1 MLKKIFL
8 STFLLFLVSQLGAQ
22 VTFQTKVSK
31 NRMGINERLK
41 VSFEM
46 NKNGDNFTPPKFEGF
61 RVVGGPN
68 QSTSNTWINGK
79 RSFSRT
85 YTYFLNPTRKG
96 TLKIG
101 QATIKIDGEIYKTP
115 PVQVEVTDAVKT
127 PNQGGNADY
136 IADQNVHLVAEIS
149 NGRPYLNEAFT
160 IVYKLYYTSQIGI
173 SNVNEVE
180 SPSYADFW
188 SHLIPIQKLEMK
200 QGVYKGETYNY
211 VTWRKAVLYPQK
223 TGELV
228 IEPLTLNIN
237 VQVPSSRR
245 DIFGQR
251 INRQVP
257 KVITAGKRIIKVK
270 PLPEK
275 NKPIGFTGAVGSFDL
290 SYSLNKKVLKAS
302 ESFQAT
308 LKVSGRGNLKLFGLP
323 KITVPATLE
332 VYEPEHTES
341 IKTNLLGMQGSIQD
355 TYTIV
360 PEFQGNYPIP
370 GVSFSYFDPN
380 KESYVTLSSKEYMV
394 NVNEGPLAGKSPKGQ
409 IVSNLLKPNL
419 NDKQFNFIALETDLQ
434 PIIKSQSF
442 FGKRNFYLMI
452 FGPFVFLLLF
462 TIWFKTKSTRKID
475 PETERQ
481 KTANR
486 LVKKYLS
493 SAKKALRKKEA
504 FYESLERALHN
515 YLKAKLRIV
524 TSEFSKDRIT
534 SLLEGKKVE
543 INLIKEFVALLSD
556 CEAARYAPTTSVR
569 MQEDFDRASKLISR
583 MDKQL

>member
-46 NKNGDNFTPPKFEGF
+46 NKNGDNFRPPKFEGF

-101 QATIKIDGEIYKTP
+101 QATIKIDGEIYKTSP
-115 PVQVEVTDAVKT
+115 AQVEVTDAVKT

-136 IADQNVHLVAEIS
+136 IADQNVHLVAEVS

-160 IVYKLYYTSQIGI
+160 VVYKLYYTSQIGI

-180 SPSYADFW
+180 SPSFADFW

-200 QGVYKGETYNY
+200 QGVFKGETYNY

-237 VQVPSSRR
+237 VQVPSNRR

-380 KESYVTLSSKEYMV
+380 KQSYVTLSSKEYMV
-394 NVNEGPLAGKSPKGQ
+394 NVNEGPLAGKSPKGE

-452 FGPFVFLLLF
+452 FVPFVFLFLF
-462 TIWFKTKSTRKID
+462 TIWFKTQSTRKID
-475 PETERQ
+475 PVTERQ

-486 LVKKYLS
+486 LAKKYLS

-504 FYESLERALHN
+504 FYEALERALHN

-524 TSEFSKDRIT
+524 TADFSKDRII
-534 SLLEGKKVE
+534 SLLKDKKVE

-569 MQEDFDRASKLISR
+569 MQEDFDRASKLISK

>member
-46 NKNGDNFTPPKFEGF
+46 NKNGDNFRPPKFEGF

-101 QATIKIDGEIYKTP
+101 QATIKIDGEIYKTSP
-115 PVQVEVTDAVKT
+115 AQVEVTDAVKT

-136 IADQNVHLVAEIS
+136 IADQNVHLVAEVS

-160 IVYKLYYTSQIGI
+160 VVYKLYYTSQIGI

-237 VQVPSSRR
+237 VQVPSNRR

-380 KESYVTLSSKEYMV
+380 KQSYVTLSSKEYMV
-394 NVNEGPLAGKSPKGQ
+394 NVNEGPLAGKSPKGE

-452 FGPFVFLLLF
+452 FVPFVSLFLF
-462 TIWFKTKSTRKID
+462 TIWFKTRSTRKID
-475 PETERQ
+475 PVTERQ

-486 LVKKYLS
+486 LAKKYLS

-504 FYESLERALHN
+504 FYEALERALHN

-524 TSEFSKDRIT
+524 TADFSKDRII
-534 SLLEGKKVE
+534 SLLKDKKVE

-569 MQEDFDRASKLISR
+569 MQEDFDCASKLISK

>member
-534 SLLEGKKVE
+534 SLLKGKKVE

>member
-46 NKNGDNFTPPKFEGF
+46 NKNGDNFRPPKFEGF

-101 QATIKIDGEIYKTP
+101 QATIKIDGEIYKTSP
-115 PVQVEVTDAVKT
+115 AQVEVTDAVKT

-136 IADQNVHLVAEIS
+136 IADQNVHLVAEVS

-160 IVYKLYYTSQIGI
+160 VVYKLYYTSQIGI

-180 SPSYADFW
+180 SPSFADFW

-200 QGVYKGETYNY
+200 QGVFKGETYNY

-237 VQVPSSRR
+237 VQVPSNRR

-380 KESYVTLSSKEYMV
+380 KQSYVTLSSKEYMV
-394 NVNEGPLAGKSPKGQ
+394 NVNEGPLAGKSPKGE

-452 FGPFVFLLLF
+452 FVPFVFLFLF
-462 TIWFKTKSTRKID
+462 TIWFKTESTRKID
-475 PETERQ
+475 PVTERQ

-486 LVKKYLS
+486 LAKKYLS

-504 FYESLERALHN
+504 FYEALERALHN

-524 TSEFSKDRIT
+524 TADFSKDRII
-534 SLLEGKKVE
+534 SLLKDKKVE

-569 MQEDFDRASKLISR
+569 MQEDFDRASKLISK

>member
-332 VYEPEHTES
+332 IYEPEHTES

-394 NVNEGPLAGKSPKGQ
+394 NVNEGPLAGKSPKVQ

-475 PETERQ
+475 PQTERQ

-534 SLLEGKKVE
+534 SLLKGKKVE

>member
-96 TLKIG
+96 TLKIR
-101 QATIKIDGEIYKTP
+101 QATIKIDGEIYKTS

-160 IVYKLYYTSQIGI
+160 VVYKLYYTSQIGI

-237 VQVPSSRR
+237 VQVPSNRR

-257 KVITAGKRIIKVK
+257 KVITAGKRTIKVK

-275 NKPIGFTGAVGSFDL
+275 NKPIGFAGAVGSFDL

-332 VYEPEHTES
+332 VYEPEHTEI

-452 FGPFVFLLLF
+452 FGPFVFLFLF
-462 TIWFKTKSTRKID
+462 TVWFKTKSTRKID

-534 SLLEGKKVE
+534 SLLKGKKVE

>member
-96 TLKIG
+96 TLKIR
-101 QATIKIDGEIYKTP
+101 QATIKIDGEIYKTS

-160 IVYKLYYTSQIGI
+160 VVYKLYYTSQIGI

-237 VQVPSSRR
+237 VQVPSNRR

-257 KVITAGKRIIKVK
+257 KVITAGKRTIKVK

-332 VYEPEHTES
+332 VYEPEHAES
-341 IKTNLLGMQGSIQD
+341 IKTNLLGMQGNIQD

-442 FGKRNFYLMI
+442 FGKRNFYLML

-534 SLLEGKKVE
+534 SLLKGKKVE

>member
-481 KTANR
+481 KIANR

>member
-8 STFLLFLVSQLGAQ
+8 STFLLLLVSQLGAQ

-308 LKVSGRGNLKLFGLP
+308 LKISGRGNLKLFGLP

-534 SLLEGKKVE
+534 SLLKGKKVE

>member
-8 STFLLFLVSQLGAQ
+8 ATFLLLLVSKLGAQ

-31 NRMGINERLK
+31 NRLGINERLK

-79 RSFSRT
+79 RSFSRS

-96 TLKIG
+96 ALKIG
-101 QATIKIDGEIYKTP
+101 QATINIDGSIYKTS
-115 PVQVEVTDAVKT
+115 PVEVEVTEAVKT

-136 IADQNVHLVAEIS
+136 IADQNVHLVAEVS
-149 NGRPYLNEAFT
+149 NSNPYLNEAFT
-160 IVYKLYYTSQIGI
+160 VVYKLYYTSQIGI

-237 VQVPSSRR
+237 VQVPSNRR
-245 DIFGQR
+245 DIFGNR

-257 KVITAGKRIIKVK
+257 KVITAGKRTIKVK

-275 NKPIGFTGAVGSFDL
+275 NKPKGFTGAVGSFDL
-290 SYSLNKKVLKAS
+290 NYSLNKDVLKAS

-308 LKVSGRGNLKLFGLP
+308 VKVSGRGNLKLFSLP
-323 KITVPATLE
+323 KISVPATLE

-360 PEFQGNYPIP
+360 PEYQGNYPIP
-370 GVSFSYFDPN
+370 VVSFSYFDPN
-380 KESYVTLSSKEYMV
+380 KESYVTLSSKEYME
-394 NVNEGPLAGKSPKGQ
+394 NVNEGPLANKSSSGQ
-409 IVSNLLKPNL
+409 TVSNLLKPNR
-419 NDKQFNFIALETDLQ
+419 NDKQFNFIALETELK
-434 PIIKSQSF
+434 PISNTESF
-442 FGKRNFYLMI
+442 FGKRNVYLLI
-452 FGPFVFLLLF
+452 LGPYILLLLF
-462 TIWFKTKSTRKID
+462 AIWFKVQSTRRID
-475 PETERQ
+475 PVTERQ

-486 LVKKYLS
+486 LAKKYLS
-493 SAKKALRKKEA
+493 SARKALKKKEA
-504 FYESLERALHN
+504 FYEALERALHN
-515 YLKAKLRIV
+515 YLKAKLHIE
-524 TSEFSKDRIT
+524 TAEFSKDRIS
-534 SLLEGKKVE
+534 SLLEDKKVE
-543 INLIKEFVALLSD
+543 ANVIKEFVALLSD
-556 CEAARYAPTTSVR
+556 CEAARYAPTTSVG
-569 MQEDFDRASKLISR
+569 MQEDLDRASKLISKIDR
-583 MDKQL
+583 QL

>member
-8 STFLLFLVSQLGAQ
+8 ATFLLFLVPKLGAQ

-31 NRMGINERLK
+31 NRLGINERLK

-79 RSFSRT
+79 RSFSRS

-96 TLKIG
+96 ALKIG
-101 QATIKIDGEIYKTP
+101 QATINIDGSIYKTS
-115 PVQVEVTDAVKT
+115 PVEVEVTEAVKT

-136 IADQNVHLVAEIS
+136 IADQNVHLVAEVS
-149 NGRPYLNEAFT
+149 NSNPYLNEAFT
-160 IVYKLYYTSQIGI
+160 VVYKLYYTSQIGI

-237 VQVPSSRR
+237 VQVPSNRR
-245 DIFGQR
+245 DIFGNR

-257 KVITAGKRIIKVK
+257 KVITAGKRTIKVK

-275 NKPIGFTGAVGSFDL
+275 NKPKGFTGAVGSFDL
-290 SYSLNKKVLKAS
+290 NYSLNKDVLKAS

-308 LKVSGRGNLKLFGLP
+308 VKVSGRGNLKLFSLP
-323 KITVPATLE
+323 KISVPATLE

-360 PEFQGNYPIP
+360 PEYQGNYPIP
-370 GVSFSYFDPN
+370 VVSFSYFDPN

-394 NVNEGPLAGKSPKGQ
+394 NVNEGPLANKSSSGQ
-409 IVSNLLKPNL
+409 TVSNLLKPNL
-419 NDKQFNFIALETDLQ
+419 NDKQFNFIALETELK
-434 PIIKSQSF
+434 PISNTESF
-442 FGKRNFYLMI
+442 FGKRNFYLLI
-452 FGPFVFLLLF
+452 LGPFILLLLF
-462 TIWFKTKSTRKID
+462 AIWFKVQSTRRID
-475 PETERQ
+475 PVTERQ

-486 LVKKYLS
+486 LAKKYLS
-493 SAKKALRKKEA
+493 SARKALKKKEA
-504 FYESLERALHN
+504 FYEALERALHN
-515 YLKAKLRIV
+515 YLKAKLHIE
-524 TSEFSKDRIT
+524 TAEFSKDRIS
-534 SLLEGKKVE
+534 SLLEDKKVE
-543 INLIKEFVALLSD
+543 ANVIKEFVALLSD
-556 CEAARYAPTTSVR
+556 CEAARYAPTTSVG
-569 MQEDFDRASKLISR
+569 MQEDLDHASKLISKI
-583 MDKQL
+583 DKQL

>member
-46 NKNGDNFTPPKFEGF
+46 NKNGDNFRPPKFEGF

-101 QATIKIDGEIYKTP
+101 QATIKIDGEIYKTSP
-115 PVQVEVTDAVKT
+115 AQVEVTDAVKT

-136 IADQNVHLVAEIS
+136 IADQNVHLVAEVS

-160 IVYKLYYTSQIGI
+160 VVYKLYYTSQIGI

-180 SPSYADFW
+180 SPSFADFW

-200 QGVYKGETYNY
+200 QGVFKGETYNY

-237 VQVPSSRR
+237 VQVPSNRR

-380 KESYVTLSSKEYMV
+380 KQSYVTLSSKEYMV
-394 NVNEGPLAGKSPKGQ
+394 NVNEGPLAGKSPKGE

-452 FGPFVFLLLF
+452 FVPFVFLFLF
-462 TIWFKTKSTRKID
+462 TIWFKTQSTRKID
-475 PETERQ
+475 PVTERQ

-486 LVKKYLS
+486 LAKKYLS

-504 FYESLERALHN
+504 FYEALERALHN
-515 YLKAKLRIV
+515 YLKAKLRIL
-524 TSEFSKDRIT
+524 TADFSKDRII
-534 SLLEGKKVE
+534 SLLKDKKVE

-569 MQEDFDRASKLISR
+569 MQEDFDRASKLISK

>member
-8 STFLLFLVSQLGAQ
+8 AIFLLFLASKLGAQ

-31 NRMGINERLK
+31 NRLGINERLK

-79 RSFSRT
+79 RSFSRS

-96 TLKIG
+96 ALKIG
-101 QATIKIDGEIYKTP
+101 QATINIDGSIYKTS
-115 PVQVEVTDAVKT
+115 PVEVEVTEAVKT

-136 IADQNVHLVAEIS
+136 IADQNVHLVAEVS
-149 NGRPYLNEAFT
+149 NSNPYLNEAFT
-160 IVYKLYYTSQIGI
+160 VVYKLYYTSQIGI

-237 VQVPSSRR
+237 VQVPSNRR
-245 DIFGQR
+245 DIFGNR

-257 KVITAGKRIIKVK
+257 KVITAGKRTIKVK

-275 NKPIGFTGAVGSFDL
+275 NKPKGFTGAVGSFDL
-290 SYSLNKKVLKAS
+290 NYNLNKDVLKAS

-308 LKVSGRGNLKLFGLP
+308 VKVSGRGNLKLFSLP
-323 KITVPATLE
+323 KISVPATLE

-360 PEFQGNYPIP
+360 PEYQGNYPIP
-370 GVSFSYFDPN
+370 VVSFSYFDPN

-394 NVNEGPLAGKSPKGQ
+394 NVNEGPLSNKSSSGQ
-409 IVSNLLKPNL
+409 TVSNLLKPNL
-419 NDKQFNFIALETDLQ
+419 NDKQFNFIALETELK
-434 PIIKSQSF
+434 PISNTESF
-442 FGKRNFYLMI
+442 FGKRNFYLLI
-452 FGPFVFLLLF
+452 LGPFIFLLLF
-462 TIWFKTKSTRKID
+462 AIWFKVQSTRRID
-475 PETERQ
+475 PVTERQ

-486 LVKKYLS
+486 LAKKYLS
-493 SAKKALRKKEA
+493 SARKALKKKEA
-504 FYESLERALHN
+504 FYEALERALHN
-515 YLKAKLRIV
+515 YLKAKLHIE
-524 TSEFSKDRIT
+524 TAEFSKDRIS
-534 SLLEGKKVE
+534 SLLEDKKVE
-543 INLIKEFVALLSD
+543 ASVIREFVALLSD
-556 CEAARYAPTTSVR
+556 CEAARYAPTTSVG
-569 MQEDFDRASKLISR
+569 MQEDLDRASKLISKI
-583 MDKQL
+583 DKQL

>member
-8 STFLLFLVSQLGAQ
+8 ATFLLFLVSKLGAQ

-31 NRMGINERLK
+31 NRLGINERLK

-79 RSFSRT
+79 RSFSRS

-96 TLKIG
+96 ALKIG
-101 QATIKIDGEIYKTP
+101 QATINIDGSIYKTS
-115 PVQVEVTDAVKT
+115 PVEVEVTEAVKM
-127 PNQGGNADY
+127 PNQGGNSDY
-136 IADQNVHLVAEIS
+136 IADQNVHLVAEVS
-149 NGRPYLNEAFT
+149 NSNPYLNEAFT
-160 IVYKLYYTSQIGI
+160 VVYKLYYTSQIGI

-237 VQVPSSRR
+237 VQVPSNRR
-245 DIFGQR
+245 DIFGNR

-257 KVITAGKRIIKVK
+257 KVITAGKRTIKVK

-275 NKPIGFTGAVGSFDL
+275 NKPKGFTGAVGSFDL
-290 SYSLNKKVLKAS
+290 NYSLNKDVLKAS

-308 LKVSGRGNLKLFGLP
+308 VKVSGRGNLKLFSLP
-323 KITVPATLE
+323 KISVPATLE

-360 PEFQGNYPIP
+360 PEYQGNYPIP
-370 GVSFSYFDPN
+370 VVSFSYFDPN

-394 NVNEGPLAGKSPKGQ
+394 NVNEGPLANKSSSGQ
-409 IVSNLLKPNL
+409 TVSNLLKPNL
-419 NDKQFNFIALETDLQ
+419 NDKQFNFIALETELK
-434 PIIKSQSF
+434 PISNTESF
-442 FGKRNFYLMI
+442 FGKRNFYLLI
-452 FGPFVFLLLF
+452 LGPFILLLLF
-462 TIWFKTKSTRKID
+462 AIWFKVQSTRRID
-475 PETERQ
+475 PVTERQ

-486 LVKKYLS
+486 LAKKYLS
-493 SAKKALRKKEA
+493 SARKALKKKEA
-504 FYESLERALHN
+504 FYEALERALHN
-515 YLKAKLRIV
+515 YLKAKLHIE
-524 TSEFSKDRIT
+524 TAEFSKDRIS
-534 SLLEGKKVE
+534 SLLEDKKVE
-543 INLIKEFVALLSD
+543 ANVIKEFVALLSD
-556 CEAARYAPTTSVR
+556 CEAARYAPTTSVG
-569 MQEDFDRASKLISR
+569 MQEDLDHASKLISKI
-583 MDKQL
+583 DKQL

>member
-332 VYEPEHTES
+332 IYEPEHTES

-475 PETERQ
+475 PQTERQ

-534 SLLEGKKVE
+534 SLLKGKKVE

>member
-270 PLPEK
+270 PLPEE

-332 VYEPEHTES
+332 IYEPEHTES

-534 SLLEGKKVE
+534 SLLKGKKVE

>member
-8 STFLLFLVSQLGAQ
+8 STVLLFLVSQLGAQ

-332 VYEPEHTES
+332 IYEPEHTES

-534 SLLEGKKVE
+534 SLLKGKKVE

>member
-46 NKNGDNFTPPKFEGF
+46 NKNGDNFRPPKFEGF

-96 TLKIG
+96 PLKIG
-101 QATIKIDGEIYKTP
+101 QATIKIDGEIYKTSP
-115 PVQVEVTDAVKT
+115 AQVEVTDAVKT

-136 IADQNVHLVAEIS
+136 IADQNVHLVAEVS

-160 IVYKLYYTSQIGI
+160 VVYKLYYTSQIGI

-237 VQVPSSRR
+237 VQVPSNRR

-380 KESYVTLSSKEYMV
+380 KQSYVTLSSKEYMV
-394 NVNEGPLAGKSPKGQ
+394 NVNEGPLAGKSPKGE
-409 IVSNLLKPNL
+409 IV
-419 NDKQFNFIALETDLQ
+419 
-434 PIIKSQSF
+434 
-442 FGKRNFYLMI
+442 
-452 FGPFVFLLLF
+452 
-462 TIWFKTKSTRKID
+462 
-475 PETERQ
+475 
-481 KTANR
+481 
-486 LVKKYLS
+486 
-493 SAKKALRKKEA
+493 
-504 FYESLERALHN
+504 
-515 YLKAKLRIV
+515 
-524 TSEFSKDRIT
+524 
-534 SLLEGKKVE
+534 
-543 INLIKEFVALLSD
+543 
-556 CEAARYAPTTSVR
+556 
-569 MQEDFDRASKLISR
+569 
-583 MDKQL
+583 

>member
-1 MLKKIFL
+1 M
-8 STFLLFLVSQLGAQ
+8 FLLFLVSQLGAQ

-31 NRMGINERLK
+31 NRIGINERLK

-101 QATIKIDGEIYKTP
+101 QATIKIDGEIYKTSP
-115 PVQVEVTDAVKT
+115 AQVEVTDAVKT

-136 IADQNVHLVAEIS
+136 IADQNVHLVAEVS

-160 IVYKLYYTSQIGI
+160 VVYKLYYTSQIGI
-173 SNVNEVE
+173 SNVNELE

-237 VQVPSSRR
+237 VQVPSNRR

-257 KVITAGKRIIKVK
+257 KVITAGKRTIKVK

-341 IKTNLLGMQGSIQD
+341 VKTNLLGMQGSIQD

-360 PEFQGNYPIP
+360 PEFQGNYPIL

-380 KESYVTLSSKEYMV
+380 KQSYVTLSSKEYMV

-452 FGPFVFLLLF
+452 FGPFVFLFLF
-462 TIWFKTKSTRKID
+462 TIWFKTQSTRKID
-475 PETERQ
+475 PVTERQ

-486 LVKKYLS
+486 LAKKYLS

-504 FYESLERALHN
+504 FYEALERALHN

-524 TSEFSKDRIT
+524 TADFSKDRII
-534 SLLEGKKVE
+534 SLLKDKKVE

-569 MQEDFDRASKLISR
+569 MQEDFDRASKLISK

>member
-46 NKNGDNFTPPKFEGF
+46 NKNGDNFRPPKFEGF

-101 QATIKIDGEIYKTP
+101 QATIKIDGEIYKTSP
-115 PVQVEVTDAVKT
+115 AQVEVTDAVKT

-136 IADQNVHLVAEIS
+136 IADQNVHLVAEVS

-160 IVYKLYYTSQIGI
+160 VVYKLYYTSQIGI

-180 SPSYADFW
+180 SPSFADFW

-200 QGVYKGETYNY
+200 QGVFKGETYNY

-237 VQVPSSRR
+237 VQVPSNRR

-380 KESYVTLSSKEYMV
+380 KQSYVTLSSKEYMV
-394 NVNEGPLAGKSPKGQ
+394 NVNEGPLAGKSPKGE

-452 FGPFVFLLLF
+452 FVPFVFLFLF
-462 TIWFKTKSTRKID
+462 TIWFKTQSTRKID
-475 PETERQ
+475 PVTERQ

-486 LVKKYLS
+486 LAKKYLS

-504 FYESLERALHN
+504 FYEALERALHN

-524 TSEFSKDRIT
+524 TADFSKDRII
-534 SLLEGKKVE
+534 SLLKDKKVE
-543 INLIKEFVALLSD
+543 INLIKEFAALLSD

-569 MQEDFDRASKLISR
+569 MQEDFDRASKLISK

>member
-46 NKNGDNFTPPKFEGF
+46 NKNGDNFRPPKFEGF

-101 QATIKIDGEIYKTP
+101 QATIKIDGEIYKTSP
-115 PVQVEVTDAVKT
+115 AQVEVTDAVKT

-136 IADQNVHLVAEIS
+136 IADQNVHLVAEVS

-160 IVYKLYYTSQIGI
+160 VVYKLYYTSQIGI

-180 SPSYADFW
+180 SPSFADFW

-200 QGVYKGETYNY
+200 QGVFKGETYNY

-237 VQVPSSRR
+237 VQVPSNRR

-380 KESYVTLSSKEYMV
+380 KQSYVTLSSKEYMV
-394 NVNEGPLAGKSPKGQ
+394 NVNEGPLAGKSPKGE

-452 FGPFVFLLLF
+452 FVPFVSLFLF
-462 TIWFKTKSTRKID
+462 TIWFKTQSTRKID
-475 PETERQ
+475 PVTERQ

-486 LVKKYLS
+486 LAKKYLS

-504 FYESLERALHN
+504 FYEALERALHN

-524 TSEFSKDRIT
+524 TADFSKDRII
-534 SLLEGKKVE
+534 SLLKDKKVE

-569 MQEDFDRASKLISR
+569 MQEDFDRASKLISK

>member
-46 NKNGDNFTPPKFEGF
+46 NKNGDNFRPPKFEGF

-101 QATIKIDGEIYKTP
+101 QATIKIDGEIYKTSP
-115 PVQVEVTDAVKT
+115 AQVEVTDAVKT

-136 IADQNVHLVAEIS
+136 IADQNVHLVAEVS

-160 IVYKLYYTSQIGI
+160 VVYKLYYTSQIGI

-237 VQVPSSRR
+237 VQVPSNRR

-257 KVITAGKRIIKVK
+257 KVITAGKRTIKVK

-380 KESYVTLSSKEYMV
+380 KQSYVTLSSKEYMV
-394 NVNEGPLAGKSPKGQ
+394 NVNEGPLAGKSPKGE

-419 NDKQFNFIALETDLQ
+419 NNKQFNFIALETDLQ

-452 FGPFVFLLLF
+452 FVPFVFLFLF
-462 TIWFKTKSTRKID
+462 TIWFKTQSTRKID
-475 PETERQ
+475 PVTERQ

-486 LVKKYLS
+486 LAKKYLS

-504 FYESLERALHN
+504 FYEALERALHN

-524 TSEFSKDRIT
+524 TADFSKDRII
-534 SLLEGKKVE
+534 SLLKDKKVE

-569 MQEDFDRASKLISR
+569 MQEDFDRASKLISK

>member
-46 NKNGDNFTPPKFEGF
+46 NKNGDNFRPPKFEGF

-101 QATIKIDGEIYKTP
+101 QATIKIDGEIYKTSP
-115 PVQVEVTDAVKT
+115 AQVEVTDAVKT

-136 IADQNVHLVAEIS
+136 IADQNVHLVAEVS

-160 IVYKLYYTSQIGI
+160 VVYKLYYTSQIGI

-180 SPSYADFW
+180 SPSFADFW

-200 QGVYKGETYNY
+200 QGVFKGETYNY

-237 VQVPSSRR
+237 VQVPSNRR

-380 KESYVTLSSKEYMV
+380 KQSYVTLSSKEYMV
-394 NVNEGPLAGKSPKGQ
+394 NVNEGPLAGKSPKGE

-452 FGPFVFLLLF
+452 FVPFVFLFLF
-462 TIWFKTKSTRKID
+462 TIWFKTRSTRKID
-475 PETERQ
+475 PVTERQ

-486 LVKKYLS
+486 LAKKYLS

-504 FYESLERALHN
+504 FYEALERALHN

-524 TSEFSKDRIT
+524 TADFSKDRII
-534 SLLEGKKVE
+534 SLLKDKKVE

-569 MQEDFDRASKLISR
+569 MQEDFDRASKLISK